1 MSQRWLA
8 VQRLALQE
16 PSRMQMM
23 HTLVV
28 VVVAVGRVVA
38 EEAYR
43 VSIRLFQVRLLVS
56 LRPG

>member
-1 MSQRWLA
+1 
-8 VQRLALQE
+8 
-16 PSRMQMM
+16 MQMM

>member
-16 PSRMQMM
+16 PWRMQMM

-28 VVVAVGRVVA
+28 VVVAVGRAVA
-38 EEAYR
+38 EEAY
-43 VSIRLFQVRLLVS
+43 
-56 LRPG
+56 